1 MKKLNSVFLL
11 VVLISLSGLS
21 FGQDT
26 LRLSHDEFLAI
37 VKNYH
42 PLAFRYQL
50 QNRIAA
56 DEIRKARGNFDPV
69 ANGKNGAKTIDGLNY
84 YKETNVE
91 LGIPTWYGV
100 ELNGSYNYID
110 GQRLNN
116 SATKGGLFQ
125 FGITLPLAKN
135 LLYDKRRALLDQA
148 RFGLEM
154 TAAEQQVLTNQL
166 MLDAENIY
174 WDWVKQYEIYQLQAR
189 TVAINSDRLLLTRRT
204 VDYGE
209 RAAVDTTE
217 ALSQLQSY
225 ELQLEEAYLKFVK
238 ATQELSLFLWTRD
251 REPFDFDRP
260 VAPADS
266 LTENAS
272 YQNYSALMA
281 ALDNR
286 TLQQHAA
293 VQYYLR
299 KQRILESERRL
310 KQQSL
315 LPKLDFTYNF
325 FNKEQYKADYFPLF
339 QNNYQYGL
347 KLEIPLLL
355 REARA
360 DYRIA
365 KSKILQNELD
375 TDYKKQEL
383 NTKIIAYRNEV
394 LNYRS
399 QIDIAQ
405 QNIINYRRL
414 LSAEETRFR
423 NGESSLFLI
432 NSRENK
438 LLEAEQKLIDLRLK
452 FVNSYNQ
459 LKWLNENFDRSLTI
473 VR

>member
-1 MKKLNSVFLL
+1 MKNINSTILFIIIVCFP
-11 VVLISLSGLS
+11 GFS

-50 QNRIAA
+50 QKRIAA
-56 DEIRKARGNFDPV
+56 DEIQKARGNFDPLV
-69 ANGKNGAKTIDGLNY
+69 NGKNGAKTIDGLNY
-84 YKETNVE
+84 YKETNIE
-91 LGIPTWYGV
+91 LGIPTWYGI
-100 ELNGSYNYID
+100 ELNGNYNHID
-110 GQRLNN
+110 GQKLNN
-116 SATKGGLFQ
+116 STTKGGLFQ

-148 RFGLEM
+148 RIGLQM
-154 TAAEQQVLTNQL
+154 TEAEQQVLTNQL

-174 WDWVKQYEIYQLQAR
+174 WDWVKQYEVYQLQAR
-189 TVAINSDRLLLTRRT
+189 TIAVNRNRLKLTQKT
-204 VDYGE
+204 LEYGE
-209 RAAVDTTE
+209 RAAIDTTE
-217 ALSQLQSY
+217 ALSQLQSF
-225 ELQLEEAYLKFVK
+225 ELQLEDAYLKLVK
-238 ATQELSLFLWTRD
+238 ATQELSLFMWTKN
-251 REPFDFDRP
+251 REPYDP
-260 VAPADS
+260 NLTVAPADN
-266 LTENAS
+266 LIENHS
-272 YQNYSALMA
+272 YQNYHSLLTALETQP
-281 ALDNR
+281 LN
-286 TLQQHAA
+286 QHAA
-293 VQYYLR
+293 VRYYTQ
-299 KQRILESERRL
+299 KNRILESERRL

-360 DYRIA
+360 DYKIA
-365 KSKILQNELD
+365 RSKIEQNQLD
-375 TDYKKQEL
+375 TDYKQQEL
-383 NTKIIAYRNEV
+383 HTKITAYKNEVINYRN
-394 LNYRS
+394 

-414 LSAEETRFR
+414 LNAEETRFG

-438 LLEAEQKLIDLRLK
+438 LLEAEQKLIELRLK

-459 LKWLNENFDRSLTI
+459 LKWLNENFNRPVLAGK
-473 VR
+473 

>member
-1 MKKLNSVFLL
+1 MKNLNRILL
-11 VVLISLSGLS
+11 FIITLCLSGFS

-26 LRLSHDEFLAI
+26 LRLTHDEFLAI

-56 DEIRKARGNFDPV
+56 AEIQKARGNFDPL
-69 ANGKNGAKTIDGLNY
+69 ASAKNGAKTIDGLNY
-84 YKETNVE
+84 YKETYVE
-91 LGIPTWYGV
+91 LGIPAWYGI
-100 ELNGSYNYID
+100 ELNGNYNYID
-110 GQRLNN
+110 GQKLNN

-125 FGITLPLAKN
+125 LGITLPLAKN

-148 RFGLEM
+148 RYGLQM
-154 TAAEQQVLTNQL
+154 TGAEQQVLTNQL

-174 WDWVKQYEIYQLQAR
+174 WEWVKQYEIYQLQAR
-189 TVAINSDRLLLTRRT
+189 TVVVNRDRLRLTQKT
-204 VDYGE
+204 LKYGE
-209 RAAVDTTE
+209 RAAIDTTE
-217 ALSQLQSY
+217 ALSQLQSF
-225 ELQLEEAYLKFVK
+225 ELQLQEAYIKFIK
-238 ATQELSLFLWTRD
+238 ATQELSLFMWTKN
-251 REPFDFDRP
+251 REPYDPDFSIT
-260 VAPADS
+260 PADN
-266 LTENAS
+266 LLENGS
-272 YQNYSALMA
+272 YHNYSSLLSALESRPI
-281 ALDNR
+281 N
-286 TLQQHAA
+286 QHAA
-293 VQYYLR
+293 VQYYDQ

-315 LPKLDFTYNF
+315 LPKLDFTYHF
-325 FNKEQYKADYFPLF
+325 FNKEQYRADYFPLF

-360 DYRIA
+360 GYRIA
-365 KSKILQNELD
+365 QSKIEQNQLD
-375 TDYKKQEL
+375 TDYKQQEL
-383 NTKIIAYRNEV
+383 HTKITAYKNEVINYRN
-394 LNYRS
+394 

-414 LSAEETRFR
+414 LNAEETRFS

-438 LLEAEQKLIDLRLK
+438 LLEAEQKLIELRLK

-459 LKWLNENFDRSLTI
+459 LKWLNENFSSPALGRK
-473 VR
+473 